1 MNKLFMLKSGI
12 VYRLWCE
19 DGKTAECVVVP
30 EVLQEPLLM
39 LAHNYSGHN
48 GFRRTYN
55 AMKRQYYWPGMR
67 KDILKHCKRCHQ
79 CSLQNQGTGEIGFDH
94 FEVPSLPM
102 EFICMDLV
110 GPISPQTSKGNRY
123 MLTVIDMMTGYTIAV
138 AIPDKRAETVCKAYR
153 DNVYCTFGGSSR
165 ILTDN
170 GTEFKSKEMRQICEE
185 LDIKQVFS
193 PVYTPQ
199 ANGRLEGWH
208 RFLKSC
214 IAKHIRGAEVEW
226 DDLIPLAVSA
236 YNFFPCQSSKE
247 SPFVLMFGR
256 DPITPIA
263 KLLEPKLKFYGEKG
277 ISLRMDTLRKLYT
290 VVAENIRKARE
301 KQPRQ
306 GTTPPKVQVNDLVLV
321 KDPESAVFEPRY
333 MPNYRVTAIFGRN
346 RIEVQDEKGNKSL
359 RRAAHVKV
367 CQPADKVIEQLPPQ
381 TVYEQ
386 YGRTS
391 KLLIHPKDVPNIP
404 LQLFEERRQTT
415 EMGEKDLNMLELNDS
430 SDESRSR
437 TQTCATTEK
446 CDSEIFVLDSDE
458 ECLVPVDEYDESKN
472 RELYPRRR
480 HCEINVSAGNSVAV
494 VDTFDKSRNRSQLT
508 ELRQDTP
515 PMVVSVNKC
524 EGDVSSIDSNDESK
538 SRTYRSTL
546 TVMCGNEQQNPDIV
560 TSDPHAL
567 VDDNDESSDRNDRW
581 PVSKDQRAQQLVSP
595 EKQGRNVKTAVVN
608 RQDVDECL
616 ATNKYESVTQH
627 STQANNPWLFSAISK
642 FTSNVLGKS
651 KNTPGVE
658 FAKNINTKC
667 NSNPAFKPEFNFFL

>member
-1 MNKLFMLKSGI
+1 M
-12 VYRLWCE
+12 
-19 DGKTAECVVVP
+19 
-30 EVLQEPLLM
+30 
-39 LAHNYSGHN
+39 
-48 GFRRTYN
+48 
-55 AMKRQYYWPGMR
+55 
-67 KDILKHCKRCHQ
+67 
-79 CSLQNQGTGEIGFDH
+79 
-94 FEVPSLPM
+94 
-102 EFICMDLV
+102 
-110 GPISPQTSKGNRY
+110 
-123 MLTVIDMMTGYTIAV
+123 
-138 AIPDKRAETVCKAYR
+138 
-153 DNVYCTFGGSSR
+153 
-165 ILTDN
+165 
-170 GTEFKSKEMRQICEE
+170 
-185 LDIKQVFS
+185 
-193 PVYTPQ
+193 
-199 ANGRLEGWH
+199 
-208 RFLKSC
+208 
-214 IAKHIRGAEVEW
+214 
-226 DDLIPLAVSA
+226 
-236 YNFFPCQSSKE
+236 
-247 SPFVLMFGR
+247 LMFGR

-277 ISLRMDTLRKLYT
+277 VSLRMDTLRKLYT
-290 VVAENIRKARE
+290 VVAENIRRARE
-301 KQPRQ
+301 KQPQQ
-306 GTTPPKVQVNDLVLV
+306 GTTPPKIQINDLVLV

-367 CQPADKVIEQLPPQ
+367 CQPVDKVIEQLPPQ
-381 TVYEQ
+381 KVYEQ

-446 CDSEIFVLDSDE
+446 CDSEIFILDSDE

-472 RELYPRRR
+472 RELYPCRR
-480 HCEINVSAGNSVAV
+480 HCEINVSTGNSVAV
-494 VDTFDKSRNRSQLT
+494 VDTFDESRNRSQLI

-546 TVMCGNEQQNPDIV
+546 TIMCGNEQQKQDV
-560 TSDPHAL
+560 MTSDPHAL
-567 VDDNDESSDRNDRW
+567 VDANDESSDRSDRW
-581 PVSKDQRAQQLVSP
+581 PVSNDQRPQQLVSP
-595 EKQGRNVKTAVVN
+595 GKQGRNVESVVVN
-608 RQDVDECL
+608 KQDVDERL
-616 ATNKYESVTQH
+616 ATNKHKPVTQH
-627 STQANNPWLFSAISK
+627 SQASNQWLFSAFAK

-667 NSNPAFKPEFNFFL
+667 NSNPAFKSEFNFFL

>member
-1 MNKLFMLKSGI
+1 M
-12 VYRLWCE
+12 
-19 DGKTAECVVVP
+19 
-30 EVLQEPLLM
+30 
-39 LAHNYSGHN
+39 
-48 GFRRTYN
+48 
-55 AMKRQYYWPGMR
+55 
-67 KDILKHCKRCHQ
+67 
-79 CSLQNQGTGEIGFDH
+79 
-94 FEVPSLPM
+94 
-102 EFICMDLV
+102 
-110 GPISPQTSKGNRY
+110 
-123 MLTVIDMMTGYTIAV
+123 
-138 AIPDKRAETVCKAYR
+138 
-153 DNVYCTFGGSSR
+153 
-165 ILTDN
+165 
-170 GTEFKSKEMRQICEE
+170 
-185 LDIKQVFS
+185 
-193 PVYTPQ
+193 
-199 ANGRLEGWH
+199 
-208 RFLKSC
+208 
-214 IAKHIRGAEVEW
+214 
-226 DDLIPLAVSA
+226 
-236 YNFFPCQSSKE
+236 
-247 SPFVLMFGR
+247 
-256 DPITPIA
+256 
-263 KLLEPKLKFYGEKG
+263 
-277 ISLRMDTLRKLYT
+277 
-290 VVAENIRKARE
+290 
-301 KQPRQ
+301 
-306 GTTPPKVQVNDLVLV
+306 
-321 KDPESAVFEPRY
+321 
-333 MPNYRVTAIFGRN
+333 
-346 RIEVQDEKGNKSL
+346 
-359 RRAAHVKV
+359 
-367 CQPADKVIEQLPPQ
+367 
-381 TVYEQ
+381 
-386 YGRTS
+386 
-391 KLLIHPKDVPNIP
+391 IHPKDVPNIP

-494 VDTFDKSRNRSQLT
+494 VDTFDESRNRSQLT

-546 TVMCGNEQQNPDIV
+546 TVMCGNEQQKPDIV

-567 VDDNDESSDRNDRW
+567 VDANDESSDRNDRW
-581 PVSKDQRAQQLVSP
+581 PVSKDQRPQQLVSP

-627 STQANNPWLFSAISK
+627 STQANNPWLFSALSK